1 MAFLEKEELR
11 TVAPVEIVNLVTNN
25 NDTTV
30 GNIID
35 ETIDLMSGY
44 LYEYYDTEA
53 VFNKT
58 ETARNLTI
66 LKHLKAIVIYE
77 VMKIRRCAI
86 SVEIEK
92 AKDEAMNWLERVS
105 EGKIKPPLPVRQ
117 TDSNGDGVPDQDM
130 KMLKLGGRRSYKN
143 HW

>member
-1 MAFLEKEELR
+1 MAFLVKEELR
-11 TVAPVEIVNLVTNN
+11 TVAPVEIVNLITNN

-30 GNIID
+30 NDVIL

-53 VFNKT
+53 IFSAT
-58 ETARNLTI
+58 DTARNLTV

-77 VMKIRRCAI
+77 VMKIRRAPI
-86 SVEIEK
+86 SDEQVA

-105 EGKIKPPLPVRQ
+105 ENKIKPPLPRRQ
-117 TDSNGDGVPDQDM
+117 IDTDGDGVPDQEVKIM
-130 KMLKLGGRRSYKN
+130 KLGGRKSYKN

>member
-105 EGKIKPPLPVRQ
+105 EGKIKPPLPVRK

-130 KMLKLGGRRSYKN
+130 KMLKLGGRSSYKN